1 MVIPFETNERLRRF
15 SDLTETLALK
25 LIIILTENY
34 NAGKLSLGNNLTD
47 IFLKK
52 KFLYAH

>member
-25 LIIILTENY
+25 F
-34 NAGKLSLGNNLTD
+34 NLKYRM
-47 IFLKK
+47 IS
-52 KFLYAH
+52 